1 MEIVFSCL
9 LLVYVVFI
17 IQVIRTWSGIPIAR
31 VDQPRHIPGISIVIA
46 LRNEEKNIERLIKS
60 LKALTYPKDKLEV
73 IMVDDASN
81 DRTPE
86 LLHHYTDQDQCFKWS
101 TLKEVAD
108 FNGSYKKR
116 ALTYGISQAKY
127 EIIVTTDAD
136 CQFHTD
142 WTTILANNIQE
153 HHLVMATGPVLYQS
167 TGWIEALL
175 NIELASLVAIGAAS
189 LEKGYPNMCNGA
201 NLAFTKKGFYQV
213 NGYKGYEQI
222 VSGDDEFLLY
232 KIHRRHPGRVRFIKH
247 PNVVVK
253 TAAPASWR
261 EFFNQRKRWSGKWKS
276 HDSRSTR
283 LLAVFVYLFHLAFVT
298 VLVLCILGH
307 YSLMVLLVQILLKLT
322 METLLVVPVL
332 KFMGKRVAFQWY
344 LMMQIL
350 YSTYVVVIGLTVHI
364 SGFAWKNRMYK

>member
-1 MEIVFSCL
+1 
-9 LLVYVVFI
+9 
-17 IQVIRTWSGIPIAR
+17 
-31 VDQPRHIPGISIVIA
+31 
-46 LRNEEKNIERLIKS
+46 
-60 LKALTYPKDKLEV
+60 
-73 IMVDDASN
+73 MVDDASN

-222 VSGDDEFLLY
+222 VSGDDDVEGQAGGKFHGFH
-232 KIHRRHPGRVRFIKH
+232 KNTG
-247 PNVVVK
+247 
-253 TAAPASWR
+253 S
-261 EFFNQRKRWSGKWKS
+261 SGGTGKLCRTGSLERSRYARGWKWKP
-276 HDSRSTR
+276 DIR
-283 LLAVFVYLFHLAFVT
+283 
-298 VLVLCILGH
+298 
-307 YSLMVLLVQILLKLT
+307 
-322 METLLVVPVL
+322 
-332 KFMGKRVAFQWY
+332 
-344 LMMQIL
+344 
-350 YSTYVVVIGLTVHI
+350 
-364 SGFAWKNRMYK
+364 